1 MLEEQKKTVE
11 KKVEDMEDVEN
22 TSDADQSPE
31 LSDQMYGKSNT
42 DEVKKQE
49 TEVRPLN
56 SYSTIIS
63 LICICAFCL
72 WYRFYIPLTYKF

>member
-42 DEVKKQE
+42 DQVEKQE

-56 SYSTIIS
+56 SYSTLS
-63 LICICAFCL
+63 FHSFAFVFFVCGIEL
-72 WYRFYIPLTYKF
+72 

>member
-22 TSDADQSPE
+22 ASDADQSPE

-63 LICICAFCL
+63 LIFICAFCL
-72 WYRFYIPLTYKF
+72 WYRFYIPLSCKF

>member
-49 TEVRPLN
+49 TEVRPLI
-56 SYSTIIS
+56 SYSTITS
-63 LICICAFCL
+63 LICIYAFCL
-72 WYRFYIPLTYKF
+72 WYRFYIPLSYKF